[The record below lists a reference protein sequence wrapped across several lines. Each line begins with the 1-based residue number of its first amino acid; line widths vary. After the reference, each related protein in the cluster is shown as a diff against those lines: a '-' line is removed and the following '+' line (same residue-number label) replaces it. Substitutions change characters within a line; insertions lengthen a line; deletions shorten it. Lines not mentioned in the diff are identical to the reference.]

1 MSKLESGEVILS
13 HEIIDLN
20 QLTRDILTIME
31 QRAAEAGITLRYE
44 GGFACMEIS
53 RVYGSP
59 LHLRQIFLNIYGN
72 CIKYNKSCGRVETA
86 VSCLGIADGRVT
98 YRWVIRDTGIGMS
111 KEFLQH
117 IFTPFSQERSDST
130 RQGTGLGMAI
140 VKSLIDEMQGTI
152 TIESEEGV
160 GSVFTITLPF
170 EIAAAQPAKAADIS
184 GLHLLL
190 VEDNALNAEIA
201 AALLADRGV
210 SVELARDGSEAVRMF
225 REAPAGTYAGII
237 MDIMMPVM
245 DGLTATRAIRALERA
260 DAKTI
265 PIIAMTANAFE
276 EDARKCLDAGMNVHL
291 AKPLCMEE
299 LVATLARLCA

>member
-1 MSKLESGEVILS
+1 
-13 HEIIDLN
+13 
-20 QLTRDILTIME
+20 
-31 QRAAEAGITLRYE
+31 
-44 GGFACMEIS
+44 
-53 RVYGSP
+53 
-59 LHLRQIFLNIYGN
+59 
-72 CIKYNKSCGRVETA
+72 
-86 VSCLGIADGRVT
+86 
-98 YRWVIRDTGIGMS
+98 MS

-152 TIESEEGV
+152 AIESEEGV

-170 EIAAAQPAKAADIS
+170 EIAAAQPQTEQPAPAKAADIS

>member
-1 MSKLESGEVILS
+1 
-13 HEIIDLN
+13 
-20 QLTRDILTIME
+20 ME

-44 GGFACMEIS
+44 GGFERMEIS

-59 LHLRQIFLNIYGN
+59 SICGRIFLNIYGQLASN
-72 CIKYNKSCGRVETA
+72 IIKAAAGWKTA
-86 VSCLGIADGRVT
+86 VSCLGVADGRVT

-111 KEFLQH
+111 KDFLQH

-170 EIAAAQPAKAADIS
+170 EIAAEQPQTEQPAPAKAKDIS

-276 EDARKCLDAGMNVHL
+276 EDARQCLAAGMNVHL

-299 LVATLARLCA
+299 LVAILARLCA

>member
-1 MSKLESGEVILS
+1 M
-13 HEIIDLN
+13 
-20 QLTRDILTIME
+20 
-31 QRAAEAGITLRYE
+31 
-44 GGFACMEIS
+44 
-53 RVYGSP
+53 
-59 LHLRQIFLNIYGN
+59 
-72 CIKYNKSCGRVETA
+72 
-86 VSCLGIADGRVT
+86 
-98 YRWVIRDTGIGMS
+98 
-111 KEFLQH
+111 
-117 IFTPFSQERSDST
+117 
-130 RQGTGLGMAI
+130 
-140 VKSLIDEMQGTI
+140 
-152 TIESEEGV
+152 
-160 GSVFTITLPF
+160 
-170 EIAAAQPAKAADIS
+170 
-184 GLHLLL
+184 
-190 VEDNALNAEIA
+190 EDNALNAEIA

>member
-1 MSKLESGEVILS
+1 
-13 HEIIDLN
+13 
-20 QLTRDILTIME
+20 
-31 QRAAEAGITLRYE
+31 
-44 GGFACMEIS
+44 MEIS

-170 EIAAAQPAKAADIS
+170 EIAAAQPQTEQPAPAKAADIS

-225 REAPAGTYAGII
+225 REAPPGTYAGII

-276 EDARKCLDAGMNVHL
+276 EDARKPRCRDECAFGKAALHGGVGCHFSAAM
-291 AKPLCMEE
+291 
-299 LVATLARLCA
+299 RLSRNFHCGGVREPCFQLMCADTRQSSTF